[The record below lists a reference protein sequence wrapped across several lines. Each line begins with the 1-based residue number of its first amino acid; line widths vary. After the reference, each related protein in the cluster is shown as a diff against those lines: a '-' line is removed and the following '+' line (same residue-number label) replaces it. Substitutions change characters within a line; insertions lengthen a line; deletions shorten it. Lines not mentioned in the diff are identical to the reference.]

1 IPAILVTPICP
12 HTLSFRPML
21 LPDSM
26 VIRVVLPPDSR
37 NTAWAS
43 FDGRHR
49 IELRRGD
56 HIQITASKY
65 PLPTVCASQSQT
77 QDWMSSLSRCLNWNE
92 RKRQKKFVVP
102 VDGELG
108 EDESDEGGNIGDEG
122 SDDDGDDVL
131 EFK

>member
-1 IPAILVTPICP
+1 IPAILVTPICA

-26 VIRVVLPPDSR
+26 VVRVVLPPDSR

-92 RKRQKKFVVP
+92 RKRQKKFGDITATDAAP
-102 VDGELG
+102 T
-108 EDESDEGGNIGDEG
+108 EGGASDDGGDE
-122 SDDDGDDVL
+122 DDNDDNVDVL
-131 EFK
+131 SF